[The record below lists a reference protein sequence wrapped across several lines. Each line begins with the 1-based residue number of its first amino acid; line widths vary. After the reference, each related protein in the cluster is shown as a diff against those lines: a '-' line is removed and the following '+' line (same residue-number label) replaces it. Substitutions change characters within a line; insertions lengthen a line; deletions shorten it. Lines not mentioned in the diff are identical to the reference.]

1 MSPKRILH
9 VHLSHLPK
17 CRELCFIDFRKYEPV
32 SNFRLNRFLYRGCL
46 TGKFSPNRFLK
57 TMFLVAGFYCI

>member
-9 VHLSHLPK
+9 VHLSDLPK
-17 CRELCFIDFRKYEPV
+17 CRELRFIDFRKYEPV

-46 TGKFSPNRFLK
+46 TGKF
-57 TMFLVAGFYCI
+57 